1 MSFGD
6 GKEFLGRGW
15 AFPPAVE
22 LSTGRIV
29 TTAYEEDVKQSIR
42 IILET
47 SKGERVMRP
56 GFGCGIHDLVFG
68 AISSALLHRV
78 EREVEDALRRFEARI
93 DLLEVRVNGAAA
105 ERGRLDVSIDY
116 RVRSTNQPGNFV
128 YPFYFKEGA

>member
-1 MSFGD
+1 MGQ

-15 AFPPAVE
+15 SFPPRAE

-29 TTAYEEDVKQSIR
+29 MTAYEEDVQQSIG

-56 GFGCGIHDLVFG
+56 EFGCGIHDLVFDVLST
-68 AISSALLHRV
+68 AMLRRV
-78 EREVEDALRRFEARI
+78 EREVDEALRRFEARI
-93 DLLEVRVNGAAA
+93 DLEGVRVDTTAA
-105 ERGRLDVSIDY
+105 ERGRLNVAIDY
-116 RVRSTNQPGNFV
+116 RIRATNQPGNLV

>member
-22 LSTGRIV
+22 LGSGRIV
-29 TTAYEEDVKQSIR
+29 TTAYEDDVRQSIR

-56 GFGCGIHDLVFG
+56 DFGCGIHDLVFG
-68 AISSALLHRV
+68 AISTALLRRV

-93 DLLEVRVNGAAA
+93 DLLEVRVNSAGA
-105 ERGRLDVSIDY
+105 ERGRLDVGIDY
-116 RVRSTNQPGNFV
+116 RVRSTNQPGNVV